1 MFNLLL
7 HNSIIKTFSVRQ
19 EIKTIITSFACSL
32 NIFKGAWRSMK
43 QNLKMVCKI
52 VLKMITALLIK
63 YLC

>member
-7 HNSIIKTFSVRQ
+7 YNSIIKTFSVRQ

-32 NIFKGAWRSMK
+32 NIFIGAWRSMK

-52 VLKMITALLIK
+52 V
-63 YLC
+63 